1 MILARIICLL
11 PGLILLPSGIG
22 WMTNPAETSI
32 SFGFIFEDL
41 SLAAQNA
48 LIRDLT
54 AFFLVVPILCLM
66 SAITINYRWIFAVA
80 ILFALVVL
88 AHIIAATIHG
98 TGFIM
103 EMFLPEIVILILSIA
118 GTYLIAKQQN

>member
-11 PGLILLPSGIG
+11 PGLMLLPSGIG
-22 WMTNPAETSI
+22 WMINPEETSN

-54 AFFLVVPILCLM
+54 AFFLLVPILCLM
-66 SAITINYRWIFAVA
+66 SAITVNYRWILAVA